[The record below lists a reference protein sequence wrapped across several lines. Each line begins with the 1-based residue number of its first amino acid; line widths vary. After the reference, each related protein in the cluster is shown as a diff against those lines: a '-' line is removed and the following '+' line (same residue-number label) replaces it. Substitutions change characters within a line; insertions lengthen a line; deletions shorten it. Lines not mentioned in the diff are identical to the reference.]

1 MSGLDEVERGIVVE
15 LQRDGRITTSALAQR
30 VGVSEVTARRKLRRL
45 RSEGIVQVVAS
56 VEPFRV
62 GVESPAMVGIKVE
75 RARLDDV
82 AQALCRHPAVRYVAA
97 ATGNFHLV
105 AEVMATTNQELGQI
119 LLEDIM
125 RIEGV
130 IDTETSLIL
139 RIYKQNPQWRI
150 PGAER
155 AESVDRESSKGRP
168 THDY

>member
-1 MSGLDEVERGIVVE
+1 VTELDDVERGIVVE
-15 LQRDGRITTSALAQR
+15 LQRDGRITTSSLAQR

-45 RSEGIVQVVAS
+45 RDEGIVQVIAS

-75 RARLDDV
+75 RARLDEV
-82 AQALCRHPAVRYVAA
+82 AKALCEHPAVRFVAA
-97 ATGNFHLV
+97 ATGNFHLL

-139 RIYKQNPQWRI
+139 RIYKQSPQWRI
-150 PGAER
+150 PGADSPP
-155 AESVDRESSKGRP
+155 AENREAKRSKIA
-168 THDY
+168 DDK